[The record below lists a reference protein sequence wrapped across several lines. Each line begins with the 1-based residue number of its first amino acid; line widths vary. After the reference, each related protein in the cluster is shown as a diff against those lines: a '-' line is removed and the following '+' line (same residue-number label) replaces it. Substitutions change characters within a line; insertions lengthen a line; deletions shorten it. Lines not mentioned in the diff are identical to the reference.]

1 MPATSKSQ
9 QRLFGM
15 AWAVRKGELPR
26 SEVSKEILDIAD
38 GELSDKELKLYAS
51 TKHKGLKESLEEALD
66 RG

>member
-51 TKHKGLKESLEEALD
+51 TKRKGLKESVEEALD

>member
-1 MPATSKSQ
+1 
-9 QRLFGM
+9 M

-51 TKHKGLKESLEEALD
+51 TKRKGLKESVEEALD

>member
-1 MPATSKSQ
+1 MPTTSKSQ

-26 SEVSKEILDIAD
+26 NEVSKEILDIAD

-51 TKHKGLKESLEEALD
+51 TKHKGLKESLEAALE